1 MARRRFF
8 VDEIISGRAQIG
20 GDAAHHLTRVLRV
33 EPGQKFEISDNQN
46 LYLADV
52 QTVRKDLVSFVIG
65 EQLQPTQP
73 VVRIHLLASLI
84 RFERFEWMIEK
95 ATELGVEVITPVQ
108 AERSEKGLDR
118 AAEKRVGRWRKIARE
133 ASEQSRRARLPEIH
147 ATLSLAAAILVEA
160 DCRLMLDEADHV
172 NHIGSALPEA
182 RHANDQVALLVGP
195 EGGWT
200 DRERAVIVSHGWTPA
215 GLGSSVLRT
224 ETAALAGIA
233 VIAAAWQP
241 SL

>member
-118 AAEKRVGRWRKIARE
+118 GAEKRTARWRKLARE
-133 ASEQSRRARLPEIH
+133 ASEQSRRARLPTINT
-147 ATLSLAAAILVEA
+147 ALSLTAALAIEA
-160 DCRLMLDEADHV
+160 EYRWMLDEAE
-172 NHIGSALPEA
+172 NIRHIRSAFPDS
-182 RHANDQVALLVGP
+182 RHQQDKIALLVGP

-200 DRERAVIVSHGWTPA
+200 DRERSVSAEHAWRPI
-215 GLGSSVLRT
+215 GLGGTILRT
-224 ETAALAGIA
+224 ETAAIAGIA

-241 SL
+241 L